1 MAVLTA
7 KQKWQQVGLGLSIS
21 MAVMLGLFV
30 LGARAPWAAVP
41 AVGMWATPWIEWK
54 TSGRQ
59 PRNLLATQ
67 CGAIGLTIAYVVFEL
82 TRWA

>member
-7 KQKWQQVGLGLSIS
+7 KQKWQQVGLGLAIS

-30 LGARAPWAAVP
+30 LGARAPWAAAP
-41 AVGMWATPWIEWK
+41 AVGMWANPWIERR
-54 TSGRQ
+54 TSGRR
-59 PRNLLATQ
+59 PRNLAVTQ
-67 CGAIGLTIAYVVFEL
+67 CAAIGLTIAYVVFEA